1 MRPGFFRN
9 HKGKVTENDV
19 LEAVVDGG
27 LFGMVE
33 LDIHVPETWSS
44 CFEHQKM
51 SPYDYFKEMS
61 PLFCSTDIPIG
72 SYLGV
77 SPVGQTQTTV
87 GGGMK
92 ARQILLAIPLLQ
104 WYLKHGLV
112 VTKIYQIIEFQ
123 KQRCFR
129 NFVQDVSDARRQ
141 GDVDT
146 DTAIIADTNKV
157 IGNSSYGSL
166 IMDKSKHSQVK
177 YVQGE
182 NETCLKKNDPLF
194 QKLECLDEE
203 EQIYEV
209 EMAKH
214 RIKLDLPIQLGFFI
228 LQYAKVR
235 MLEFYYD
242 FMDVFVDRADFEYC
256 EMDTD
261 SAYMAISGSNL
272 EDIIKPEMRT
282 KYLQGLKG
290 FCADIN
296 IEADAQHHWFPRTCC
311 KEHAQYD
318 KRTPGLFKL
327 ENQGNKMIG
336 LCSKTYIVRKTKVLK
351 PTNTRISAFRLMKK
365 AKGCKL
371 VRSPLQCRRVNEYKF
386 SSKGVSKRHLT
397 APMTKFRSVLKTR
410 KAQSGFNCSFRVR
423 KNVVFTYTQERR
435 GFSYLYCKRK
445 VLPDGIHTEPLDVT
459 LCPLPL
465 EEREVSDQD
474 LVEMLASNFED

>member
-1 MRPGFFRN
+1 
-9 HKGKVTENDV
+9 
-19 LEAVVDGG
+19 
-27 LFGMVE
+27 MVE
-33 LDIHVPETWSS
+33 VDIHVPEKWSS

-61 PLFCSTDIPIG
+61 PLFCSTDIPFDAIG
-72 SYLGV
+72 EHMQAHIWEYHLSDKPRRLLV
-77 SPVGQTQTTV
+77 
-87 GGGMK
+87 GGMK
-92 ARQILLAIPLLQ
+92 ARQILLATPLLQ

-141 GDVDT
+141 GDVDP
-146 DTAIIADTNKV
+146 DTAIIADTNEV

-272 EDIIKPEMRT
+272 KDIIKPEM
-282 KYLQGLKG
+282 
-290 FCADIN
+290 
-296 IEADAQHHWFPRTCC
+296 
-311 KEHAQYD
+311 
-318 KRTPGLFKL
+318 
-327 ENQGNKMIG
+327 
-336 LCSKTYIVRKTKVLK
+336 
-351 PTNTRISAFRLMKK
+351 
-365 AKGCKL
+365 
-371 VRSPLQCRRVNEYKF
+371 
-386 SSKGVSKRHLT
+386 
-397 APMTKFRSVLKTR
+397 
-410 KAQSGFNCSFRVR
+410 
-423 KNVVFTYTQERR
+423 
-435 GFSYLYCKRK
+435 
-445 VLPDGIHTEPLDVT
+445 
-459 LCPLPL
+459 
-465 EEREVSDQD
+465 
-474 LVEMLASNFED
+474 